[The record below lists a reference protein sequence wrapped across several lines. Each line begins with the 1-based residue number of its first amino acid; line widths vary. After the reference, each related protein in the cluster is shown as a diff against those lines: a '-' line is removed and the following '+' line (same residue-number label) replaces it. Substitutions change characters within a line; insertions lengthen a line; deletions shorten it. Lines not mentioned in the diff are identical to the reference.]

1 LKSSPEL
8 DPQAAQL
15 LELLQHAGIDAMPV
29 RDEPNENYTQQLI
42 LFFGGDDEKF
52 VISVDPR
59 TPIVLLKGVHDA
71 WETSAPG
78 CPW

>member
-1 LKSSPEL
+1 MKPGPDL
-8 DPQAAQL
+8 DPQVAKL

-29 RDEPNENYTQQLI
+29 AATEPNENYTQQLI

-59 TPIVLLKGVHDA
+59 TPIVLLKGVHDTPK
-71 WETSAPG
+71 TSR
-78 CPW
+78 

>member
-1 LKSSPEL
+1 MKPGPEL
-8 DPQAAQL
+8 DPQAARL

-42 LFFGGDDEKF
+42 LFFDEAKF

-59 TPIVLLKGVHDA
+59 TPTVWLKGVWTKKND
-71 WETSAPG
+71 S
-78 CPW
+78 